1 MMLLVLL
8 FRFDLAVLLGLIY
21 RLGNGYACAALLFT
35 EVHVLAK
42 FALERQLVALQ
53 VLLDDLVHAKNVD
66 HIVQGLL
73 ELLRLLKV
81 HEVALLPM
89 LDEDYDARKDEPGHD
104 KERKGRD
111 SQGRV

>member
-1 MMLLVLL
+1 MLLLLL
-8 FRFDLAVLLGLIY
+8 FSLDLAVLLGLIY

-42 FALERQLVALQ
+42 FALECQLVALR
-53 VLLDDLVHAKNVD
+53 VLLDDLVHAEDVD
-66 HIVQGLL
+66 HVVQGLR

-89 LDEDYDARKDEPGHD
+89 LDEDNDPCKDEPGHD
-104 KERKGRD
+104 QEREGRD
-111 SQGRV
+111 SQRGV